1 MAYID
6 EQPRYTSLIDLI
18 DGGGAGRS
26 GERFEGGG
34 LLSIL
39 ANALT
44 RPYGYEDRLRDRKS
58 DTAET
63 ITDVINEIT
72 EGRMAN
78 ARQDQFEREL
88 GLLQDLRD
96 PRNEGYASGF
106 EDPMQ
111 GYPDMSM
118 QPMVGVTMPDPMQD
132 YPDMSMQPMEGVTTS
147 MPFQNYE
154 STLRQ
159 RIGMDLAPMV
169 NTDPDPI
176 SEANLIS
183 MLYDDEIKR
192 KQRGLGLGEMTGF
205 EQARQMIMEQ
215 APVLLENKTPQEQ
228 FEIIMLM
235 KESRGL

>member
-72 EGRMAN
+72 ESRLQGR
-78 ARQDQFEREL
+78 R
-88 GLLQDLRD
+88 
-96 PRNEGYASGF
+96 GF
-106 EDPMQ
+106 EPTDKQIAEPVLTSNASAYPQAMQ
-111 GYPDMSM
+111 G
-118 QPMVGVTMPDPMQD
+118 
-132 YPDMSMQPMEGVTTS
+132 YPDMSMQPMEGVTTPVTN
-147 MPFQNYE
+147 PFSVGGGFDQTAPSAYPQADVASPMNTAMVSPQQNALE
-154 STLRQ
+154 E
-159 RIGMDLAPMV
+159 LA
-169 NTDPDPI
+169 
-176 SEANLIS
+176 ANLVADKMGEGFFTLPSEDRRRLIQNKYNELAIS
-183 MLYDDEIKR
+183 LDM
-192 KQRGLGLGEMTGF
+192 
-205 EQARQMIMEQ
+205 
-215 APVLLENKTPQEQ
+215 
-228 FEIIMLM
+228 
-235 KESRGL
+235 

>member
-6 EQPRYTSLIDLI
+6 EQPRFTSLIDLI

-44 RPYGYEDRLRDRKS
+44 RPFGYEDRLRDRKS

-72 EGRMAN
+72 EGRMAS

-88 GLLQDLRD
+88 GLLQDLTD

-106 EDPMQ
+106 KDPMQ

-118 QPMVGVTMPDPMQD
+118 QPM
-132 YPDMSMQPMEGVTTS
+132 EGVTTPITN
-147 MPFQNYE
+147 PF
-154 STLRQ
+154 
-159 RIGMDLAPMV
+159 A
-169 NTDPDPI
+169 
-176 SEANLIS
+176 
-183 MLYDDEIKR
+183 
-192 KQRGLGLGEMTGF
+192 LGGGF
-205 EQARQMIMEQ
+205 EQTAPSAYPQ
-215 APVLLENKTPQEQ
+215 ADVASPMNTAMVTPQQNAIEELAANLVADEMGEGFFTLPSEDRRRLIQ
-228 FEIIMLM
+228 NKYNELAISLDM
-235 KESRGL
+235 